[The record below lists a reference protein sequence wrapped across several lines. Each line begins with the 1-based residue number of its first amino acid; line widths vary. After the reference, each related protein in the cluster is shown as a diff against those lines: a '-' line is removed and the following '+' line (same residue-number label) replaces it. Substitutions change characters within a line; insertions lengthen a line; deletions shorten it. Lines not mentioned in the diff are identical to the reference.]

1 MGTMGLFEKPEPT
14 TITIY
19 TDEYRELV
27 KKASLYDELT
37 AGRIGLI
44 KEPRIIGNTGQ
55 NNIGGV
61 GYEI

>member
-1 MGTMGLFEKPEPT
+1 MSTMGLFEKPEPT
-14 TITIY
+14 KVTIY

-37 AGRIGLI
+37 AGRIELI

-55 NNIGGV
+55 K
-61 GYEI
+61 